1 MEQCKKH
8 PEKIIIFMD
17 SRFRKYCT
25 TCLDDI
31 LVNID

>member
-8 PEKIIIFMD
+8 TEKRIIFVD

-25 TCLDDI
+25 TCLDEI
-31 LVNID
+31 LVNIN